1 MIRLTQFEFYK
12 IITRKSI
19 GIAMSMLI
27 VFLVVY
33 SFWRHPGIMDGS
45 AFYKPYEGPITT
57 EKVKIAHN
65 QYDSIWDST
74 KGRYQYG
81 AFYDI
86 VFFSPETMKNSTRYD
101 DRGNI
106 LERTVNV
113 SEIYYNKPWGYLLEY
128 IDQFGVV
135 FMMIMILLGLAPVF
149 TEEYVLGTASLL
161 RSSKRGKSKLVS
173 AKCIASILYVVMCV
187 VLFTGVNLVLY
198 WLRFG
203 NLAGADT
210 SIQSVGM
217 YVYSFD
223 YEFSPY
229 TFTAFQYYLVQL
241 FTHIAGSL
249 VFASVVLLVSVLSS
263 TSFIAIIVNTVI
275 VGLPYLAFDVL
286 NLNSGSIKW
295 VEKFSIS
302 TMIRV
307 TGLYQTPI
315 NYSLFGLNMSYL
327 TLYIVVM
334 AFITVS
340 TILATYRIFHG
351 REVFS

>member
-1 MIRLTQFEFYK
+1 
-12 IITRKSI
+12 
-19 GIAMSMLI
+19 
-27 VFLVVY
+27 
-33 SFWRHPGIMDGS
+33 MDGS
-45 AFYKPYEGPITT
+45 GFYKPYEGPITT
-57 EKVKIAHN
+57 EKVKVAHN
-65 QYDSIWDST
+65 QYDSLWDSPE
-74 KGRYQYG
+74 GRYQYG

-86 VFFSPETMKNSTRYD
+86 VFFSPETIKNSTRYD
-101 DRGNI
+101 DRGNVM
-106 LERTVNV
+106 ERTVNV

-128 IDQFGVV
+128 IDQYGVV
-135 FMMIMILLGLAPVF
+135 FMMIMVLLGLAPVF
-149 TEEYVLGTASLL
+149 TEEYALGTASLL

-187 VLFTGVNLVLY
+187 ILFTGINLVLY

-203 NLAGADT
+203 NLAGANT

-229 TFTAFQYYLVQL
+229 TFNAFQYYLVQL

-249 VFASVVLLVSVLSS
+249 VFASIVLLVSVLSS
-263 TSFIAIIVNTVI
+263 TSFIATIVNTVI

-286 NLNSGSIKW
+286 NLNSGSLKW

-340 TILATYRIFHG
+340 TILATYRIFHS
-351 REVFS
+351 RERFFE